1 MLADKDRSV
10 PGMPKAAKA
19 GVPVIGII
27 FLLLAAFKFVNGDA
41 WVVWAILGFLF
52 GGFGIFVLNRTGAAQ

>member
-1 MLADKDRSV
+1 
-10 PGMPKAAKA
+10 MPKSALA

-27 FLLLAAFKFVNGDA
+27 FLLLAVFKFINGDD

-52 GGFGIFVLNRTGAAQ
+52 GGFSVFNRDRSRGNKS